1 MTSGTRI
8 GILGGTF
15 DPVHVGHVDT
25 ALAAQRALALDRVLV
40 MPSGT
45 PPHRTSQPAAS
56 RFHRF
61 AMAALAV
68 TGLPG
73 LMVSDFEIGGT
84 DPCYTF
90 DTLARLHRTGLLASQ
105 IFFITGADAFAEI
118 DTWSR
123 YPQVLEMAHFVV
135 VSRPGHEA
143 AALPAKLPALAARM
157 RSATAHASTTVASPT
172 ALPAV
177 LPSVLPLVLPL
188 VLKVLLVD
196 APTRDVSSTEVRRR
210 LESGTSIAGLVPAA
224 VETYIGQHG
233 LYSCGDAGARFGK
246 SLA

>member
-15 DPVHVGHVDT
+15 DPVHVGHLDT
-25 ALAAQRALALDRVLV
+25 AQAAQRALALDCVLV
-40 MPSGT
+40 MPTGT
-45 PPHRTSQPAAS
+45 PPHRSTQPSAS

-61 AMAALAV
+61 AMTALAV

-73 LMVSDFEIGGT
+73 LMVSDLEIGTT

-90 DTLARLHRTGLLASQ
+90 DTLARLQGTGLLPGQ

-118 DTWSR
+118 ETWSR
-123 YPQVLEMAHFVV
+123 YPQVLEMAQFVV
-135 VSRPGHEA
+135 VSRPGHA
-143 AALPAKLPALAARM
+143 APALPSKLPALASRM
-157 RSATAHASTTVASPT
+157 RTAAAPVSTTVGT
-172 ALPAV
+172 APGLKAV
-177 LPSVLPLVLPL
+177 LPTLE
-188 VLKVLLVD
+188 VLLLD
-196 APTRDVSSTEVRRR
+196 APTRDVSSTDVRRR
-210 LESGTSIAGLVPAA
+210 LESGGSIAGLVPAA

-233 LYSCGDAGARFGK
+233 LYSRGDAGARLGK

>member
-1 MTSGTRI
+1 MTSVTRI

-15 DPVHVGHVDT
+15 DPVHTGHVDT
-25 ALAAQRALALDRVLV
+25 ALAAHRALALDRVLV

-45 PPHRTSQPAAS
+45 PPHRASPPAAS

-68 TGLPG
+68 TGLRG
-73 LMVSDFEIGGT
+73 LMVSDLEIGHTG
-84 DPCYTF
+84 PCYTF
-90 DTLARLHRTGLLASQ
+90 DTLARVHATGLGAAQ

-118 DTWSR
+118 ATWSR

-135 VSRPGHEA
+135 VSRPGHPA
-143 AALPAKLPALAARM
+143 TALPVRLPELAARM
-157 RSATAHASTTVASPT
+157 VQPVAPASTPDDGPAQAGDVA
-172 ALPAV
+172 ANR
-177 LPSVLPLVLPL
+177 
-188 VLKVLLVD
+188 LKVVLVD
-196 APTRDVSSTEVRRR
+196 APTPDVSSTEVRRR
-210 LESGTSIAGLVPAA
+210 LAAGESITDLVPTD

-233 LYSCGDAGARFGK
+233 LYSRGDAGARFGK

>member
-1 MTSGTRI
+1 MTSVTRI

-15 DPVHVGHVDT
+15 DPVHTGHVDT
-25 ALAAQRALALDRVLV
+25 ALAAHRALALDRVLV

-45 PPHRTSQPAAS
+45 PPHRSSPPAVS

-73 LMVSDFEIGGT
+73 LMVSDLEIGHTG
-84 DPCYTF
+84 PCYTF
-90 DTLARLHRTGLLASQ
+90 DTLARVHGTGLGAAQ

-118 DTWSR
+118 ATWSR
-123 YPQVLEMAHFVV
+123 YPQVLEMAQFVV
-135 VSRPGHEA
+135 VSRPGHPA
-143 AALPAKLPALAARM
+143 SALPGKLPALAARM
-157 RSATAHASTTVASPT
+157 TQPAAHRSTTGDKPAQGANVAGNS
-172 ALPAV
+172 
-177 LPSVLPLVLPL
+177 
-188 VLKVLLVD
+188 LKVLLVD
-196 APTRDVSSTEVRRR
+196 AQTTDVSSTEVRRR
-210 LESGTSIAGLVPAA
+210 LASAESITGLVPTA

-233 LYSCGDAGARFGK
+233 LYSRGDNVARFGK

>member
-45 PPHRTSQPAAS
+45 PPHRSSPPSAS

-68 TGLPG
+68 TGVPG
-73 LMVSDFEIGGT
+73 LMVSDLEIGVT

-123 YPQVLEMAHFVV
+123 YPEVLEMAHFVV
-135 VSRPGHEA
+135 VSRPGHAA
-143 AALPAKLPALAARM
+143 AALPSKLPALAARM
-157 RSATAHASTTVASPT
+157 RGATVQASTTVTASAT
-172 ALPAV
+172 LPAALDV
-177 LPSVLPLVLPL
+177 V
-188 VLKVLLVD
+188 LVD
-196 APTRDVSSTEVRRR
+196 APTRNVSSTEVRRQ
-210 LESGTSIAGLVPAA
+210 LESGKSIADLVPAA
-224 VETYIGQHG
+224 VDTYIRQHG
-233 LYSCGDAGARFGK
+233 LYSRGDADARFGK

>member
-45 PPHRTSQPAAS
+45 PPHRSSPPSAS

-73 LMVSDFEIGGT
+73 LMVSDLEIGVT
-84 DPCYTF
+84 EPCYTY
-90 DTLARLHRTGLLASQ
+90 DTLARSAWDGPPRVADLLH
-105 IFFITGADAFAEI
+105 
-118 DTWSR
+118 
-123 YPQVLEMAHFVV
+123 H
-135 VSRPGHEA
+135 
-143 AALPAKLPALAARM
+143 
-157 RSATAHASTTVASPT
+157 
-172 ALPAV
+172 
-177 LPSVLPLVLPL
+177 
-188 VLKVLLVD
+188 
-196 APTRDVSSTEVRRR
+196 RRR
-210 LESGTSIAGLVPAA
+210 RVRGNRHLEPVS
-224 VETYIGQHG
+224 
-233 LYSCGDAGARFGK
+233 AGARDGALR
-246 SLA
+246 SGLSTGPRRGGAPVEASGVDRADAGRGGSGVNHSCHAAGPSAPSSPARGCADP

>member
-1 MTSGTRI
+1 MTSGIRI

-25 ALAAQRALALDRVLV
+25 ALAARRAVSLDRVLV

-45 PPHRTSQPAAS
+45 PPHRSSPPSAS

-73 LMVSDFEIGGT
+73 LMVSDLEIGVT

-90 DTLARLHRTGLLASQ
+90 DTLARLHRTGLRASQ

-123 YPQVLEMAHFVV
+123 YPEVLEMAHFVV
-135 VSRPGHEA
+135 VSRPGHAA
-143 AALPAKLPALAARM
+143 AALPSKLPALAARM
-157 RSATAHASTTVASPT
+157 HDATALASTTVTAAGARPALLPT
-172 ALPAV
+172 
-177 LPSVLPLVLPL
+177 
-188 VLKVLLVD
+188 LLEILIVD
-196 APTRDVSSTEVRRR
+196 APTHAVSSTEVRRR
-210 LESGTSIAGLVPAA
+210 LESGTTIAGLVPVA
-224 VETYIGQHG
+224 VENYIRQHG
-233 LYSCGDAGARFGK
+233 LYSRGEADATFGK

>member
-25 ALAAQRALALDRVLV
+25 ALAAQRALSLDRVLV

-45 PPHRTSQPAAS
+45 PPHRQSQPSAS
-56 RFHRF
+56 IFHRF

-73 LMVSDFEIGGT
+73 LMVSDLEIGVT
-84 DPCYTF
+84 SPCYTF
-90 DTLARLHRTGLLASQ
+90 DTLARLHGTGLLASQ

-135 VSRPGHEA
+135 VSRPGHAA
-143 AALPAKLPALAARM
+143 AALPSKLPALAARM
-157 RSATAHASTTVASPT
+157 RGATAHASTMVAAPT
-172 ALPAV
+172 ARPAGLPA
-177 LPSVLPLVLPL
+177 LLD
-188 VLKVLLVD
+188 VLLVD

-233 LYSCGDAGARFGK
+233 LYSRGDAGARFGK

>member
-15 DPVHVGHVDT
+15 DPVHVGHMDT
-25 ALAAQRALALDRVLV
+25 ALAARRAISLDRVLV

-45 PPHRTSQPAAS
+45 PPHRSSPPSAS

-68 TGLPG
+68 TGLPE
-73 LMVSDFEIGGT
+73 LMVSDLEIGVT

-123 YPQVLEMAHFVV
+123 YPEVLEMAHFVV
-135 VSRPGHEA
+135 VSRPGHAA
-143 AALPAKLPALAARM
+143 AALPSKLPALSARM
-157 RSATAHASTTVASPT
+157 HDATALASTTVT
-172 ALPAV
+172 A
-177 LPSVLPLVLPL
+177 
-188 VLKVLLVD
+188 
-196 APTRDVSSTEVRRR
+196 
-210 LESGTSIAGLVPAA
+210 AA
-224 VETYIGQHG
+224 A
-233 LYSCGDAGARFGK
+233 AGAPPQATPQATQSPARGC
-246 SLA
+246 AHP

>member
-15 DPVHVGHVDT
+15 DPVHVGHIDT
-25 ALAAQRALALDRVLV
+25 ALAAQRALSLDRVLV

-45 PPHRTSQPAAS
+45 PPHRTSSPAAS

-68 TGLPG
+68 TSVPG
-73 LMVSDFEIGGT
+73 LLVSDIEIGVME
-84 DPCYTF
+84 PCYTF
-90 DTLARLHRTGLLASQ
+90 DTLARVHGTGILAAE

-118 DTWSR
+118 GTWSR

-135 VSRPGHEA
+135 VSRPGHA
-143 AALPAKLPALAARM
+143 ATALPAKLPALAARM
-157 RSATAHASTTVASPT
+157 RNATAGVSTAVTAAAGPGTESTV
-172 ALPAV
+172 
-177 LPSVLPLVLPL
+177 PLD
-188 VLKVLLVD
+188 VLLVD
-196 APTRDVSSTEVRRR
+196 APTRDVSSTDVRRR
-210 LESGTSIAGLVPAA
+210 LESGGSIAGLVPAA
-224 VETYIGQHG
+224 VETYIRQHG
-233 LYSCGDAGARFGK
+233 LYSRGDARAGFGK

>member
-1 MTSGTRI
+1 MTSVTRI

-15 DPVHVGHVDT
+15 DPVHTGHVDT
-25 ALAAQRALALDRVLV
+25 ALAAHRALALDGVLV

-45 PPHRTSQPAAS
+45 PPHRASPPAAS

-61 AMAALAV
+61 AMCALAV

-73 LMVSDFEIGGT
+73 LMVSDLEIDHTG
-84 DPCYTF
+84 PCYTF
-90 DTLARLHRTGLLASQ
+90 DTLARLHRTGLAAAQ

-118 DTWSR
+118 ATWSR

-135 VSRPGHEA
+135 VSRPGHPA
-143 AALPAKLPALAARM
+143 AALPARLPTLAARM
-157 RSATAHASTTVASPT
+157 TQPGVHASTTGDGSAHAGNVAHS
-172 ALPAV
+172 L
-177 LPSVLPLVLPL
+177 LN
-188 VLKVLLVD
+188 VLLVD
-196 APTRDVSSTEVRRR
+196 TPTPDVSSTEVRRR
-210 LESGTSIAGLVPAA
+210 LASGASITGLVPPA

-233 LYSCGDAGARFGK
+233 LYSRGAAVARFGK

>member
-1 MTSGTRI
+1 MTSVTRI

-15 DPVHVGHVDT
+15 DPVHTGHVDT
-25 ALAAQRALALDRVLV
+25 ALAAHRALALDRVLV

-45 PPHRTSQPAAS
+45 PPHRASPPAAS

-73 LMVSDFEIGGT
+73 LMVSDLEIGHTG
-84 DPCYTF
+84 PCYTF
-90 DTLARLHRTGLLASQ
+90 DTLARVHATGLGAAQ

-118 DTWSR
+118 ATWSR

-135 VSRPGHEA
+135 VSRPGHPA
-143 AALPAKLPALAARM
+143 AALAGRLPELAARM
-157 RSATAHASTTVASPT
+157 VQPPAPLSTPDDG
-172 ALPAV
+172 PAQAGNG
-177 LPSVLPLVLPL
+177 
-188 VLKVLLVD
+188 LKIWLVD
-196 APTRDVSSTEVRRR
+196 EPTPDVSSTEVRRR
-210 LESGTSIAGLVPAA
+210 LASGESITGLVPTD
-224 VETYIGQHG
+224 VDTYIGQHG
-233 LYSCGDAGARFGK
+233 LYSRGDAVARFGK

>member
-45 PPHRTSQPAAS
+45 PPHRSSPPSAS

-73 LMVSDFEIGGT
+73 LMVSDLEIGVT
-84 DPCYTF
+84 EPCYTF
-90 DTLARLHRTGLLASQ
+90 DTLARLHRTGLLAVADFLHHRRRRVRGNRHVEPLSAGARDGALRGRLA
-105 IFFITGADAFAEI
+105 TRPCRGGAPGEASGAAGADARRDGSGVNHGCRDPAG
-118 DTWSR
+118 
-123 YPQVLEMAHFVV
+123 V
-135 VSRPGHEA
+135 
-143 AALPAKLPALAARM
+143 LPAPQCE
-157 RSATAHASTTVASPT
+157 
-172 ALPAV
+172 
-177 LPSVLPLVLPL
+177 
-188 VLKVLLVD
+188 VLLVD

-233 LYSCGDAGARFGK
+233 LYSRGDVDARFGK

>member
-15 DPVHVGHVDT
+15 DPVHVGHLDT
-25 ALAAQRALALDRVLV
+25 AQAAERALALDRVLI

-45 PPHRTSQPAAS
+45 PPHRSIQPSAS

-68 TGLPG
+68 TGVPG
-73 LMVSDFEIGGT
+73 LMVSDLEIGTT

-90 DTLARLHRTGLLASQ
+90 DTLARLQATGLHPAQ

-118 DTWSR
+118 ETWSR
-123 YPQVLEMAHFVV
+123 YPQVLEMAQFVV
-135 VSRPGHEA
+135 VSRPGHDA
-143 AALPAKLPALAARM
+143 AALPKKLPALTGRMRNAAARV
-157 RSATAHASTTVASPT
+157 STSVGAPSGLEVEAPALEVLLLHAS
-172 ALPAV
+172 
-177 LPSVLPLVLPL
+177 
-188 VLKVLLVD
+188 
-196 APTRDVSSTEVRRR
+196 TRDVSSTEVRRR
-210 LESGTSIAGLVPAA
+210 LESGASVAGLVPAA

-233 LYSCGDAGARFGK
+233 LYSRGAAGATFGK

>member
-45 PPHRTSQPAAS
+45 PPHRTSPPSAS

-73 LMVSDFEIGGT
+73 LMVSDLEIGVT
-84 DPCYTF
+84 EPCYTY
-90 DTLARLHRTGLLASQ
+90 DTLARLHDTGLLAAQ

-118 DTWSR
+118 ATWSR
-123 YPQVLEMAHFVV
+123 YPQVLEMANFVV
-135 VSRPGHEA
+135 ISRPGHTA
-143 AALPAKLPALAARM
+143 AALPSKLPALTARM
-157 RSATAHASTTVASPT
+157 RGATVNASTTVAT
-172 ALPAV
+172 KLPGL
-177 LPSVLPLVLPL
+177 LPGLLE
-188 VLKVLLVD
+188 VLLVD

-224 VETYIGQHG
+224 VETYIAQHG
-233 LYSCGDAGARFGK
+233 LYSRGAAAASFGK
-246 SLA
+246 PLA

>member
-15 DPVHVGHVDT
+15 DPVHVGHLDT
-25 ALAAQRALALDRVLV
+25 AQAAHRALALDRVLV

-45 PPHRTSQPAAS
+45 PPHRSIQPSAS

-61 AMAALAV
+61 AMTALAV
-68 TGLPG
+68 TGIPWL
-73 LMVSDFEIGGT
+73 LVSDLEIGTT

-90 DTLARLHRTGLLASQ
+90 DTLARLQATGLGPAQ

-118 DTWSR
+118 ETWSR
-123 YPQVLEMAHFVV
+123 YPQVLEMAQFVV
-135 VSRPGHEA
+135 VSRPGHAA

-157 RSATAHASTTVASPT
+157 RNAAAPVSATVGAPSG
-172 ALPAV
+172 LDPAV
-177 LPSVLPLVLPL
+177 PALEI
-188 VLKVLLVD
+188 LLLD
-196 APTRDVSSTEVRRR
+196 APTRDVSSTEIRRC
-210 LESGTSIAGLVPAA
+210 LETGVSVAGLVPAA

-233 LYSCGDAGARFGK
+233 LYRRGTDSQTLGK

>member
-25 ALAAQRALALDRVLV
+25 ALAAQRALSLDRVRV

-45 PPHRTSQPAAS
+45 PPHRSSPPSAS

-68 TGLPG
+68 TGHPG
-73 LMVSDFEIGGT
+73 LMVSDLEIGVAG
-84 DPCYTF
+84 PCYTF
-90 DTLARLHRTGLLASQ
+90 DTLERLHGSGLLASQ
-105 IFFITGADAFAEI
+105 IFFITGADAFADIE
-118 DTWSR
+118 TWSR
-123 YPQVLEMAHFVV
+123 FPQVLEMAHFVV
-135 VSRPGHEA
+135 VSRPGHA
-143 AALPAKLPALAARM
+143 ATALATKLPALASRM
-157 RSATAHASTTVASPT
+157 RDAAVHASTAVATSRTAHAG
-172 ALPAV
+172 AV
-177 LPSVLPLVLPL
+177 TPLE
-188 VLKVLLVD
+188 VLLVD

-210 LESGTSIAGLVPAA
+210 LESGLSIAGLVPAA
-224 VETYIGQHG
+224 VDTYIGQHD
-233 LYSCGDAGARFGK
+233 LYSRGDAAAKLGK